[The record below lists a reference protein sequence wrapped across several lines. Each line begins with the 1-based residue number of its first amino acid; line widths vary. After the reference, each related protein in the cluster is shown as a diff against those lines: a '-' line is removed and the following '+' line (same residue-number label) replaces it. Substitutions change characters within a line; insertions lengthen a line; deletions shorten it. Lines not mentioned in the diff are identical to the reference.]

1 MMRLL
6 SVLFNNKY
14 MIKDKTAIQKMLDG
28 EPVSMTDPTYG
39 DAGILIAE
47 TWKKCEEINCVP
59 RTFLELHDVLKE
71 KLGIE
76 LPDNSNIVQPFHI
89 DVVEGL
95 NIGHNVFIN
104 YNCSM
109 MAAGRIIIEDDVQ
122 IGPNA
127 MIVTTNHD
135 FYQREVVL
143 HAPVTIK
150 RGAWIGGRSLI
161 LPGVTIGE
169 NAVVAGGSVVTKD
182 VKPNTIVGGNPA
194 KVIKHLESEN
204 H

>member
-1 MMRLL
+1 
-6 SVLFNNKY
+6 
-14 MIKDKTAIQKMLDG
+14 MLDG

-135 FYQREVVL
+135 FNQREVVL